1 VSTQRYEDDI
11 RFDEVLRREAAE
23 AMAEGDREAADRL
36 MGLCIYPEQAARR
49 SPDIHVLAPSG
60 FGGTNR

>member
-11 RFDEVLRREAAE
+11 RFDEVLRREAA
-23 AMAEGDREAADRL
+23 DRL
-36 MGLCIYPEQAARR
+36 TGLCIYPEPAARR
-49 SPDIHVLAPSG
+49 SPDIRVLAPSG